1 MSPARPESRKTPQR
15 RGVISSLELAR
26 ICGVSQGTV
35 DRALHNRKG
44 ISAATRERILEQA
57 RLRGYAPNPAVR
69 EIMGGASRF
78 VGAILPALNSVF
90 FMDLMNALESALAS
104 RDMQLVLAPRH
115 DSEGML
121 KMAREFAARRY
132 RALVVVP
139 PSEHL
144 EFPEALIG
152 NLPVF
157 SLLVPVKAGN
167 SLLIGPDEVG
177 TGRRAAEYLLARGH
191 VRIAHLS
198 YARDSAPVRDRA
210 RGFSEA
216 MRAAGAKP
224 VTLVANPER
233 LQLELPR
240 GVSAIF
246 CHNDWL
252 ALKAIRALSEQ
263 GLSVPGDVS
272 VMGVDNSP
280 SFVELYPDLTTMEY
294 PREFIAG
301 EIAAILAGEKQTPAP
316 APDMKIIER
325 GTVGSS

>member
-1 MSPARPESRKTPQR
+1 MSPSRRRPGKSPP
-15 RGVISSLELAR
+15 RGGMISSLELAR

-44 ISAATRERILEQA
+44 ISPATRQRILEQA

-78 VGAILPALNSVF
+78 VGAILPALSSVF
-90 FMDLMNALESALAS
+90 FMDLMNSLESALAS
-104 RDMQLVLAPRH
+104 RGMQLVLAPRS
-115 DSEGML
+115 DCESML
-121 KMAREFAARRY
+121 EMAREFAARRY
-132 RALVVVP
+132 RALIVVP
-139 PSEHL
+139 PDEDL
-144 EFPEALIG
+144 KFPEALIG

-157 SLLVPVKAGN
+157 SLLVPVEADN
-167 SLLIGPDEVG
+167 SLLIAPDEVQ
-177 TGRRAAEYLLARGH
+177 TGRTAAEYLLARGH
-191 VRIAHLS
+191 LRIAHLS
-198 YARDSAPVRDRA
+198 YPRDSAPVRDRA

-216 MRAAGAKP
+216 MRAAGAEP
-224 VTLVANPER
+224 VTLFANTKG
-233 LQLELPR
+233 LQLDLPR
-240 GVSAIF
+240 GVTAIF

-252 ALKAIRALSEQ
+252 ALKTIRALSEQ

-301 EIAAILAGEKQTPAP
+301 EIAAILAGQKQSPAP
-316 APDMKIIER
+316 TPNMKIVEG
-325 GTVGSS
+325 GTVNNI